1 MVDYL
6 QLLVE
11 GPIVEE
17 TFVERFANK
26 KTIVEGS
33 VAENTV
39 IEKMEI
45 DLTPIASFIFRLFNV
60 FPFP

>member
-11 GPIVEE
+11 GPIVKE
-17 TFVERFANK
+17 TFVERFANE
-26 KTIVEGS
+26 KTVVEGS

-45 DLTPIASFIFRLFNV
+45 DLFF
-60 FPFP
+60 

>member
-6 QLLVE
+6 QLLIE

-17 TFVERFANK
+17 TFVERFANE
-26 KTIVEGS
+26 KTVVEGS

-39 IEKMEI
+39 IEKMDI
-45 DLTPIASFIFRLFNV
+45 DLFF
-60 FPFP
+60 

>member
-17 TFVERFANK
+17 TFVERFANE
-26 KTIVEGS
+26 KTVVEGS

-45 DLTPIASFIFRLFNV
+45 IYFFS
-60 FPFP
+60 

>member
-6 QLLVE
+6 QLLIE

-17 TFVERFANK
+17 TFVERFANE
-26 KTIVEGS
+26 KTVVEGS

-39 IEKMEI
+39 IEKMDT
-45 DLTPIASFIFRLFNV
+45 DLFF
-60 FPFP
+60 